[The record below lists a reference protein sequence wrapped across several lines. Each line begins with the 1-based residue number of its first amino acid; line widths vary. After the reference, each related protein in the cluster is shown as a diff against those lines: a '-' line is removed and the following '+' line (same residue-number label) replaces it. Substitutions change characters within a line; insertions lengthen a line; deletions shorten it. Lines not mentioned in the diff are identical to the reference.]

1 MTSDESL
8 RLREA
13 SDVRTHHDGLHRS
26 SADDRGEGY
35 PVRRSESVTI
45 EIPVDDVVTPEQM
58 KIALKDA
65 ELMLELLRDR
75 PDEMR
80 SLYNDVVAGRTDAV
94 KETATRIGLSESSFR
109 ERGGRCGATRDEIV
123 SFDLTGLRTTVPR

>member
-1 MTSDESL
+1 MAAG
-8 RLREA
+8 REA
-13 SDVRTHHDGLHRS
+13 ASPRRS
-26 SADDRGEGY
+26 G
-35 PVRRSESVTI
+35 PVRSRTLLSAAPLGARRVAR
-45 EIPVDDVVTPEQM
+45 VDVTPEQM